1 MSEVYPSLPLGTKKK
16 TDLKRG
22 REREMD
28 KQEHKRQKPFSWG
41 LLSTSHSFEVI
52 EIQLFTLF
60 VDPTSLV

>member
-1 MSEVYPSLPLGTKKK
+1 MN
-16 TDLKRG
+16 
-22 REREMD
+22 